1 MSAMNQAI
9 RSKTVFFF
17 TFFFFVLILSS
28 IFSYGVYSTKTSEIN
43 QQFQPVTKECQSIS
57 FDILADY
64 DFGTLDWSG
73 GSQSNQFITNQIEQI
88 IPQSIK
94 ALDNQLVSVIG
105 FVLPVE
111 TDGERIDS
119 FLLLRDLQMCCYG
132 TLPELNEWVYVEVP
146 DYLEAK
152 NLISD
157 TPIKVWGTLQVE
169 PRFKDDFLLSIY
181 SLTFSDADALLNEN
195 ESEEYF
201 SYVPKNKKGGKRLP
215 PFLFSV
221 ED

>member
-1 MSAMNQAI
+1 MSGMNQTI

-17 TFFFFVLILSS
+17 TFFFLVLILSL
-28 IFSYGVYSTKTSEIN
+28 IFSYGVHPTKTSEIN

-73 GSQSNQFITNQIEQI
+73 GSQSNQFIANQIEQI
-88 IPQSIK
+88 IPESIK
-94 ALDNQLVSVIG
+94 DLDNQQVSVTG

-132 TLPELNEWVYVEVP
+132 TLPELNEWIYVEVP
-146 DYLEAK
+146 NHLEAK

-157 TPIKVWGTLQVE
+157 TPIKVRGTLQVE

-181 SLTFSDADALLNEN
+181 SLTFSNADALLNAN
-195 ESEEYF
+195 ESE
-201 SYVPKNKKGGKRLP
+201 G
-215 PFLFSV
+215 
-221 ED
+221 

>member
-1 MSAMNQAI
+1 MNQTI

-17 TFFFFVLILSS
+17 TFFFLVLILSL
-28 IFSYGVYSTKTSEIN
+28 IFSYGVHPTKTSEIN

-73 GSQSNQFITNQIEQI
+73 GSQSNQFIANQIEQI
-88 IPQSIK
+88 IPESIK
-94 ALDNQLVSVIG
+94 ALDNQQVSVTG

-132 TLPELNEWVYVEVP
+132 TLPELNEWIYVEVP
-146 DYLEAK
+146 NHLEAK

-157 TPIKVWGTLQVE
+157 TPIKVKGTLQVE

-181 SLTFSDADALLNEN
+181 SLTFSNADALLSAN
-195 ESEEYF
+195 ESE
-201 SYVPKNKKGGKRLP
+201 G
-215 PFLFSV
+215 
-221 ED
+221 

>member
-73 GSQSNQFITNQIEQI
+73 GSQSNQFIATQIEQI
-88 IPQSIK
+88 IPESIK
-94 ALDNQLVSVIG
+94 ALDNQQISVTG
-105 FVLPVE
+105 FVLPIE

-132 TLPELNEWVYVEVP
+132 TLPELNEWIYVEVP
-146 DYLEAK
+146 NHLEAK

-157 TPIKVWGTLQVE
+157 TPIKVRGTLQVE

-181 SLTFSDADALLNEN
+181 SLTFSNADALLNAN
-195 ESEEYF
+195 ESE
-201 SYVPKNKKGGKRLP
+201 G
-215 PFLFSV
+215 
-221 ED
+221 

>member
-43 QQFQPVTKECQSIS
+43 QQFQPVSKEYQSIS

-146 DYLEAK
+146 DYIEAK

-195 ESEEYF
+195 ESEE
-201 SYVPKNKKGGKRLP
+201 
-215 PFLFSV
+215 
-221 ED
+221 

>member
-1 MSAMNQAI
+1 MSGMNQTI

-17 TFFFFVLILSS
+17 TFFFLVLILSL
-28 IFSYGVYSTKTSEIN
+28 IFSYGVHPTKTSEIN
-43 QQFQPVTKECQSIS
+43 QQFQPVAKECQSIS

-195 ESEEYF
+195 ESEE
-201 SYVPKNKKGGKRLP
+201 
-215 PFLFSV
+215 
-221 ED
+221 

>member
-1 MSAMNQAI
+1 MPGMNQTI

-17 TFFFFVLILSS
+17 TFFFLVLILSL
-28 IFSYGVYSTKTSEIN
+28 IFSYGVHPTKTSEIN
-43 QQFQPVTKECQSIS
+43 QQFQPVAKECQSIS

-73 GSQSNQFITNQIEQI
+73 GSQSNQFIANQIEQI
-88 IPQSIK
+88 IPESIK
-94 ALDNQLVSVIG
+94 ALDNQQISVTG
-105 FVLPVE
+105 FVLPIE

-132 TLPELNEWVYVEVP
+132 TLPELNEWIYVEVP
-146 DYLEAK
+146 NHLEAK

-157 TPIKVWGTLQVE
+157 TPIKVRGTLQVE

-181 SLTFSDADALLNEN
+181 SLTFSNADALLNAN
-195 ESEEYF
+195 ESE
-201 SYVPKNKKGGKRLP
+201 G
-215 PFLFSV
+215 
-221 ED
+221 

>member
-1 MSAMNQAI
+1 MSGMNQTI

-17 TFFFFVLILSS
+17 TFFFLVLILSL
-28 IFSYGVYSTKTSEIN
+28 IFSYGVHPTKTSEIN
-43 QQFQPVTKECQSIS
+43 QQFQPVAKECQSIS

-73 GSQSNQFITNQIEQI
+73 GSQSNQFIANQIEQI
-88 IPQSIK
+88 IPESIK
-94 ALDNQLVSVIG
+94 ALDNQQISVTG
-105 FVLPVE
+105 FVLPIE

-132 TLPELNEWVYVEVP
+132 TLPELNEWIYVEVP
-146 DYLEAK
+146 NHLEAK

-157 TPIKVWGTLQVE
+157 TPIKVRGTLQVE

-181 SLTFSDADALLNEN
+181 SLTFSNADALLNSN
-195 ESEEYF
+195 ESE
-201 SYVPKNKKGGKRLP
+201 G
-215 PFLFSV
+215 
-221 ED
+221 

>member
-1 MSAMNQAI
+1 MNQTI

-17 TFFFFVLILSS
+17 TFFFFVLILSL
-28 IFSYGVYSTKTSEIN
+28 IFSYGVHPTKTSEIN

-73 GSQSNQFITNQIEQI
+73 GSQSNQFIANQIEQI
-88 IPQSIK
+88 IPESIK
-94 ALDNQLVSVIG
+94 ALDNQQVSVTG
-105 FVLPVE
+105 FVLPIE

-132 TLPELNEWVYVEVP
+132 TLPELNEWIYVQVP
-146 DYLEAK
+146 NHLEAK

-157 TPIKVWGTLQVE
+157 TPIKVRGTLQVE

-181 SLTFSDADALLNEN
+181 SLTFSHTDALLNAN
-195 ESEEYF
+195 ESE
-201 SYVPKNKKGGKRLP
+201 G
-215 PFLFSV
+215 
-221 ED
+221 

>member
-43 QQFQPVTKECQSIS
+43 QQFQPVSKEYQSIS

-73 GSQSNQFITNQIEQI
+73 GSQSNQFIANQIEQI
-88 IPQSIK
+88 IPESIK
-94 ALDNQLVSVIG
+94 ALDNQQISVTG
-105 FVLPVE
+105 FVLPIE
-111 TDGERIDS
+111 TDGKRIDS

-132 TLPELNEWVYVEVP
+132 TLPELNEWIYVEVP
-146 DYLEAK
+146 NHLEAK

-157 TPIKVWGTLQVE
+157 TPIKVRGTLQVE

-181 SLTFSDADALLNEN
+181 SLTFSNADALLNAN
-195 ESEEYF
+195 ESE
-201 SYVPKNKKGGKRLP
+201 G
-215 PFLFSV
+215 
-221 ED
+221 

>member
-1 MSAMNQAI
+1 MNQTI

-17 TFFFFVLILSS
+17 TFFFLVLILSL
-28 IFSYGVYSTKTSEIN
+28 IFSYGVHPTKTSEIN

-73 GSQSNQFITNQIEQI
+73 GSQSNQFIANQIEQI
-88 IPQSIK
+88 IPESIK
-94 ALDNQLVSVIG
+94 ALDNQQVSVTG

-132 TLPELNEWVYVEVP
+132 TLPELNEWIYVEVP
-146 DYLEAK
+146 NHLEAK

-157 TPIKVWGTLQVE
+157 TPIKVKGTLQVE

-181 SLTFSDADALLNEN
+181 SLTFSNADALLSAN
-195 ESEEYF
+195 ES
-201 SYVPKNKKGGKRLP
+201 
-215 PFLFSV
+215 
-221 ED
+221 

>member
-1 MSAMNQAI
+1 MSGMNQTI

-17 TFFFFVLILSS
+17 TFFFLVLVLSL
-28 IFSYGVYSTKTSEIN
+28 IFSYGVHPTKTSEIN
-43 QQFQPVTKECQSIS
+43 QQCQPVTKECQSIS

-73 GSQSNQFITNQIEQI
+73 GSQSNQFIANQIEQI
-88 IPQSIK
+88 IPESIK
-94 ALDNQLVSVIG
+94 ALDNQQISVTG
-105 FVLPVE
+105 FVLPIE

-132 TLPELNEWVYVEVP
+132 TLPELNEWIYVEVP
-146 DYLEAK
+146 NHLEAK

-157 TPIKVWGTLQVE
+157 TPIKVRGTLQVE

-181 SLTFSDADALLNEN
+181 SLTFSNADALLNAN
-195 ESEEYF
+195 ESE
-201 SYVPKNKKGGKRLP
+201 G
-215 PFLFSV
+215 
-221 ED
+221 

>member
-1 MSAMNQAI
+1 MSGMNQTI

-17 TFFFFVLILSS
+17 TFFFLVLILSL
-28 IFSYGVYSTKTSEIN
+28 IFSYGVHPTKTSEIN
-43 QQFQPVTKECQSIS
+43 QQFQSVTKECQSIS

-73 GSQSNQFITNQIEQI
+73 GSQSNQFIATQIEQI
-88 IPQSIK
+88 IPESIK
-94 ALDNQLVSVIG
+94 ALDNQQISVTG
-105 FVLPVE
+105 FVLPIE

-132 TLPELNEWVYVEVP
+132 TLPELNEWIYVEVP
-146 DYLEAK
+146 NHLEAK

-157 TPIKVWGTLQVE
+157 TPIKVRGTLQVE

-181 SLTFSDADALLNEN
+181 SLTFSNADALLNAN
-195 ESEEYF
+195 ESE
-201 SYVPKNKKGGKRLP
+201 G
-215 PFLFSV
+215 
-221 ED
+221 

>member
-43 QQFQPVTKECQSIS
+43 QQFQPVAKECQSIS

-73 GSQSNQFITNQIEQI
+73 GSQSNQFIANQIEQI
-88 IPQSIK
+88 IPESIK
-94 ALDNQLVSVIG
+94 ALDNQQISVTG
-105 FVLPVE
+105 FVLPIE
-111 TDGERIDS
+111 TDGKRIDS

-132 TLPELNEWVYVEVP
+132 TLPELNEWIYVEVP
-146 DYLEAK
+146 NHLEAK

-157 TPIKVWGTLQVE
+157 TPIKVRGTLQVE

-181 SLTFSDADALLNEN
+181 SLTFSNADALLNAN
-195 ESEEYF
+195 ESE
-201 SYVPKNKKGGKRLP
+201 G
-215 PFLFSV
+215 
-221 ED
+221 

>member
-1 MSAMNQAI
+1 MNQTI

-17 TFFFFVLILSS
+17 TFFFLVLILSL
-28 IFSYGVYSTKTSEIN
+28 IFSYGVHPTKTSEIN
-43 QQFQPVTKECQSIS
+43 QQFQPVAKECQSIS

-73 GSQSNQFITNQIEQI
+73 GSQSNQFIATQIEQI
-88 IPQSIK
+88 IPESIK
-94 ALDNQLVSVIG
+94 ALDNQQISVTG
-105 FVLPVE
+105 FVLPIE

-132 TLPELNEWVYVEVP
+132 TLPELNEWIYVEVP
-146 DYLEAK
+146 NHLEAK

-157 TPIKVWGTLQVE
+157 TPIKVRGTLQVE

-181 SLTFSDADALLNEN
+181 SLTFSNADALLNAN
-195 ESEEYF
+195 ESE
-201 SYVPKNKKGGKRLP
+201 G
-215 PFLFSV
+215 
-221 ED
+221 

>member
-1 MSAMNQAI
+1 MLAMNQAI

-43 QQFQPVTKECQSIS
+43 QQFQPVSKEYQSIS

-195 ESEEYF
+195 ESEE
-201 SYVPKNKKGGKRLP
+201 
-215 PFLFSV
+215 
-221 ED
+221 

>member
-1 MSAMNQAI
+1 MNQTI

-17 TFFFFVLILSS
+17 TFFFLVLVLSL
-28 IFSYGVYSTKTSEIN
+28 IFSYGVHPTKTSEIN

-73 GSQSNQFITNQIEQI
+73 GSQSNQFIANQIEQI
-88 IPQSIK
+88 IPESIK
-94 ALDNQLVSVIG
+94 ALDNQQISVTG
-105 FVLPVE
+105 FVLPIE

-132 TLPELNEWVYVEVP
+132 TLPELNEWIYVEVP
-146 DYLEAK
+146 NHLEAK

-157 TPIKVWGTLQVE
+157 TPIKVRGTLQVE

-181 SLTFSDADALLNEN
+181 SLTFSNADALLNAN
-195 ESEEYF
+195 ESE
-201 SYVPKNKKGGKRLP
+201 G
-215 PFLFSV
+215 
-221 ED
+221 

>member
-1 MSAMNQAI
+1 MSGMNQTI

-17 TFFFFVLILSS
+17 TFFFLVLILSL
-28 IFSYGVYSTKTSEIN
+28 IFSYGVHPTKTSEIN
-43 QQFQPVTKECQSIS
+43 QQFQPVAKECQSIS

-73 GSQSNQFITNQIEQI
+73 GSQSNQFIATQIEQI
-88 IPQSIK
+88 IPESIK
-94 ALDNQLVSVIG
+94 ALDNQQISVTG
-105 FVLPVE
+105 FVLPIE

-132 TLPELNEWVYVEVP
+132 TLPELNEWIYVEVP
-146 DYLEAK
+146 NHLEAK

-157 TPIKVWGTLQVE
+157 TPIKVRGTLQVE

-181 SLTFSDADALLNEN
+181 SLTFSNADALLNAN
-195 ESEEYF
+195 ESE
-201 SYVPKNKKGGKRLP
+201 G
-215 PFLFSV
+215 
-221 ED
+221 

>member
-1 MSAMNQAI
+1 MSGMNQTI

-17 TFFFFVLILSS
+17 TFFFLVLILSL
-28 IFSYGVYSTKTSEIN
+28 IFSYGVHPTKTSEIN
-43 QQFQPVTKECQSIS
+43 QQFQSVTKECQSIS

-73 GSQSNQFITNQIEQI
+73 GSQSNQFIATQIEQI
-88 IPQSIK
+88 IPESIK
-94 ALDNQLVSVIG
+94 ALDNQQISVTG
-105 FVLPVE
+105 FVLPIE

-132 TLPELNEWVYVEVP
+132 TLPELNEWIYVEVP
-146 DYLEAK
+146 NHLEAK

-157 TPIKVWGTLQVE
+157 TPIKVRGTLQVE

-181 SLTFSDADALLNEN
+181 SLTFSNADALLNVN
-195 ESEEYF
+195 ESE
-201 SYVPKNKKGGKRLP
+201 G
-215 PFLFSV
+215 
-221 ED
+221 

>member
-1 MSAMNQAI
+1 MSGMNQTI

-17 TFFFFVLILSS
+17 TFFFLVLILSL
-28 IFSYGVYSTKTSEIN
+28 IFSYGVHPTKTSEIN
-43 QQFQPVTKECQSIS
+43 QQFQSVTKECQSIS

-73 GSQSNQFITNQIEQI
+73 GSQSNQFIANQIEQI
-88 IPQSIK
+88 IPESIK
-94 ALDNQLVSVIG
+94 ALDNQQISVTG
-105 FVLPVE
+105 FVLPIE

-132 TLPELNEWVYVEVP
+132 TLPELNEWIYVEVP
-146 DYLEAK
+146 NHLEAK

-157 TPIKVWGTLQVE
+157 TPIKVRGTLQVE

-181 SLTFSDADALLNEN
+181 SLTFSNADALLNAN
-195 ESEEYF
+195 ESE
-201 SYVPKNKKGGKRLP
+201 G
-215 PFLFSV
+215 
-221 ED
+221 

>member
-1 MSAMNQAI
+1 MSGMNQTI

-17 TFFFFVLILSS
+17 TFFFLVLILSL
-28 IFSYGVYSTKTSEIN
+28 IFSYGVHPTKTSEIN

-73 GSQSNQFITNQIEQI
+73 GSQSNQFIANQIEQI
-88 IPQSIK
+88 IPESIK
-94 ALDNQLVSVIG
+94 ALDNQQISVTG
-105 FVLPVE
+105 FVLPIE

-132 TLPELNEWVYVEVP
+132 TLPELNEWIYVEVP
-146 DYLEAK
+146 NHLEAK

-157 TPIKVWGTLQVE
+157 TPIKVRGTLQVE

-181 SLTFSDADALLNEN
+181 SLTFSNADALLNAN
-195 ESEEYF
+195 ESE
-201 SYVPKNKKGGKRLP
+201 G
-215 PFLFSV
+215 
-221 ED
+221 

>member
-1 MSAMNQAI
+1 MSGMNQNI

-17 TFFFFVLILSS
+17 TFFFLVLILSL
-28 IFSYGVYSTKTSEIN
+28 IFSYGVHPTKTSEIN
-43 QQFQPVTKECQSIS
+43 QQFQPVAKECQSIS

-73 GSQSNQFITNQIEQI
+73 GSQSNQFIANQIEQI
-88 IPQSIK
+88 IPESIK
-94 ALDNQLVSVIG
+94 DLDNQQVSVTG

-132 TLPELNEWVYVEVP
+132 TLPELNEWIYVEVP
-146 DYLEAK
+146 NHLEAK

-157 TPIKVWGTLQVE
+157 TPIKVRGTLQVE

-181 SLTFSDADALLNEN
+181 SLTFSNADALLNAN
-195 ESEEYF
+195 ESE
-201 SYVPKNKKGGKRLP
+201 G
-215 PFLFSV
+215 
-221 ED
+221 

>member
-1 MSAMNQAI
+1 MNQAI

-43 QQFQPVTKECQSIS
+43 QQFQPVSKEYQSIS

-195 ESEEYF
+195 ESEE
-201 SYVPKNKKGGKRLP
+201 
-215 PFLFSV
+215 
-221 ED
+221 

>member
-1 MSAMNQAI
+1 MSGMNQTI

-17 TFFFFVLILSS
+17 TFFFLVLILSL
-28 IFSYGVYSTKTSEIN
+28 IFSYGVHPTKTSEIN
-43 QQFQPVTKECQSIS
+43 QQFQPVAKECQSIS

-73 GSQSNQFITNQIEQI
+73 GSQSNQFIANQIEQI
-88 IPQSIK
+88 IPESIK
-94 ALDNQLVSVIG
+94 ALDNQQISVTG
-105 FVLPVE
+105 FVLPIE

-132 TLPELNEWVYVEVP
+132 TLPELNEWIYVEVP
-146 DYLEAK
+146 NHLEAK

-157 TPIKVWGTLQVE
+157 TPIKVRGTLQVE

-181 SLTFSDADALLNEN
+181 SLTFSNADALLNAN
-195 ESEEYF
+195 ESE
-201 SYVPKNKKGGKRLP
+201 G
-215 PFLFSV
+215 
-221 ED
+221 

>member
-1 MSAMNQAI
+1 MNQTI

-17 TFFFFVLILSS
+17 TFFFLVLVLSL
-28 IFSYGVYSTKTSEIN
+28 IFSYGVHPTKTSEIN
-43 QQFQPVTKECQSIS
+43 QQFQPVAKECQSIS

-73 GSQSNQFITNQIEQI
+73 GSQSNQFIANQIEQI
-88 IPQSIK
+88 IPESIK
-94 ALDNQLVSVIG
+94 ALDNQQISVTG
-105 FVLPVE
+105 FVLPIE

-132 TLPELNEWVYVEVP
+132 TLPELNEWIYVEVP
-146 DYLEAK
+146 NHLEAK

-157 TPIKVWGTLQVE
+157 TPIKVRGTLQVE

-181 SLTFSDADALLNEN
+181 SLTFSNADALLNAN
-195 ESEEYF
+195 ESE
-201 SYVPKNKKGGKRLP
+201 G
-215 PFLFSV
+215 
-221 ED
+221 

>member
-1 MSAMNQAI
+1 MSGMNQTI

-17 TFFFFVLILSS
+17 TFFFLVLILSL
-28 IFSYGVYSTKTSEIN
+28 IFSYGVHPTKTSEIN
-43 QQFQPVTKECQSIS
+43 QQFQPVAKECQSIS

-73 GSQSNQFITNQIEQI
+73 GSQSNQFIANQIEQI
-88 IPQSIK
+88 IPESIK
-94 ALDNQLVSVIG
+94 ALDNQQVSVTG

-132 TLPELNEWVYVEVP
+132 TLPELNEWIYVEVP
-146 DYLEAK
+146 NHLEAK

-157 TPIKVWGTLQVE
+157 TPIKVKGTLQVE

-181 SLTFSDADALLNEN
+181 SLTFSNADALLSAN
-195 ESEEYF
+195 ES
-201 SYVPKNKKGGKRLP
+201 
-215 PFLFSV
+215 
-221 ED
+221 

>member
-1 MSAMNQAI
+1 MSGMNQII

-17 TFFFFVLILSS
+17 TFFFLVLILSL
-28 IFSYGVYSTKTSEIN
+28 IFSYGVHPTKTSEIN

-73 GSQSNQFITNQIEQI
+73 GSQSNQFIANQIEQI
-88 IPQSIK
+88 IPESIK
-94 ALDNQLVSVIG
+94 ALDKQQVSVTG

-132 TLPELNEWVYVEVP
+132 TLPELNEWIYVEVP
-146 DYLEAK
+146 NHLEAK

-157 TPIKVWGTLQVE
+157 TPIKVRGTLQVE

-181 SLTFSDADALLNEN
+181 SLTFSNADALLSAN
-195 ESEEYF
+195 ES
-201 SYVPKNKKGGKRLP
+201 
-215 PFLFSV
+215 
-221 ED
+221 

>member
-43 QQFQPVTKECQSIS
+43 QQFQPVSKEYQSIS

-132 TLPELNEWVYVEVP
+132 TLPELNEWIYVEVP
-146 DYLEAK
+146 NHLEAK

-157 TPIKVWGTLQVE
+157 TPIKVRGTLQVE

-181 SLTFSDADALLNEN
+181 SLTFSNADALLNAN
-195 ESEEYF
+195 ESE
-201 SYVPKNKKGGKRLP
+201 G
-215 PFLFSV
+215 
-221 ED
+221 

>member
-43 QQFQPVTKECQSIS
+43 QQFQPVSKEYQSIS

-73 GSQSNQFITNQIEQI
+73 GSQSNQFIATQIEQI
-88 IPQSIK
+88 IPESIK
-94 ALDNQLVSVIG
+94 ALDNQQISVTG
-105 FVLPVE
+105 FVLPIE

-132 TLPELNEWVYVEVP
+132 TLPELNEWIYVEVP
-146 DYLEAK
+146 NHLEAK

-157 TPIKVWGTLQVE
+157 TPIKVRGTLQVE

-181 SLTFSDADALLNEN
+181 SLTFSNADALLNAN
-195 ESEEYF
+195 ESE
-201 SYVPKNKKGGKRLP
+201 G
-215 PFLFSV
+215 
-221 ED
+221 

>member
-1 MSAMNQAI
+1 MSGMNQTI

-17 TFFFFVLILSS
+17 TFFFLVLILSL
-28 IFSYGVYSTKTSEIN
+28 IFSYGVHPTKTSEIN
-43 QQFQPVTKECQSIS
+43 QQFQSVTKECQSIS

-73 GSQSNQFITNQIEQI
+73 GSQSNQFIATQIEQI
-88 IPQSIK
+88 IPESIK
-94 ALDNQLVSVIG
+94 ALDNQQISVTG
-105 FVLPVE
+105 FVLPIE

-132 TLPELNEWVYVEVP
+132 TLPELNEWIYVEVP
-146 DYLEAK
+146 NHLEAK

-157 TPIKVWGTLQVE
+157 TPIKVMGTLQVE

-181 SLTFSDADALLNEN
+181 SLTFSNADALLNAN
-195 ESEEYF
+195 ESE
-201 SYVPKNKKGGKRLP
+201 G
-215 PFLFSV
+215 
-221 ED
+221 

>member
-1 MSAMNQAI
+1 MSGMNQTI

-17 TFFFFVLILSS
+17 TFFFLVLILSL
-28 IFSYGVYSTKTSEIN
+28 IFSYGVHPTKTSEIN

-73 GSQSNQFITNQIEQI
+73 GSQSNQFIANQIEQI
-88 IPQSIK
+88 IPESIK
-94 ALDNQLVSVIG
+94 ALDNQQISVTG
-105 FVLPVE
+105 FVLPIE

-132 TLPELNEWVYVEVP
+132 TLPELNEWIYVEVP
-146 DYLEAK
+146 NHLEAK

-157 TPIKVWGTLQVE
+157 TPIKVRGTLQVE

-181 SLTFSDADALLNEN
+181 SLTFSNADALLSAN
-195 ESEEYF
+195 ES
-201 SYVPKNKKGGKRLP
+201 
-215 PFLFSV
+215 
-221 ED
+221 

>member
-1 MSAMNQAI
+1 MSGMNQTI

-17 TFFFFVLILSS
+17 TFFFLVLMLSL
-28 IFSYGVYSTKTSEIN
+28 IFSYGVHPTKTSEIN
-43 QQFQPVTKECQSIS
+43 QQFQPVAKECQSIS

-73 GSQSNQFITNQIEQI
+73 GSQSNQFIANQIEQI

-195 ESEEYF
+195 ESEE
-201 SYVPKNKKGGKRLP
+201 
-215 PFLFSV
+215 
-221 ED
+221 

>member
-1 MSAMNQAI
+1 MSGMNQTI

-17 TFFFFVLILSS
+17 TFFFLVLILSL
-28 IFSYGVYSTKTSEIN
+28 IFSYGVHPTKTSEIN

-73 GSQSNQFITNQIEQI
+73 GSQSNQFIANQIEQI
-88 IPQSIK
+88 IPESIK
-94 ALDNQLVSVIG
+94 ALDNQQVSVTG

-132 TLPELNEWVYVEVP
+132 TLPELNEWIYVEVP
-146 DYLEAK
+146 NHLEAK

-157 TPIKVWGTLQVE
+157 TPIKVKGTLQVE

-181 SLTFSDADALLNEN
+181 SLTFSNADALLNAN
-195 ESEEYF
+195 ESE
-201 SYVPKNKKGGKRLP
+201 G
-215 PFLFSV
+215 
-221 ED
+221 

>member
-1 MSAMNQAI
+1 MNQTI

-17 TFFFFVLILSS
+17 TFFFLVLILSL
-28 IFSYGVYSTKTSEIN
+28 IFSYGVHPTKTSEIN

-73 GSQSNQFITNQIEQI
+73 GSQSNQFIATQIEQI
-88 IPQSIK
+88 IPESIK
-94 ALDNQLVSVIG
+94 ALDNQQISVTG
-105 FVLPVE
+105 FVLPIE

-132 TLPELNEWVYVEVP
+132 TLPELNEWIYVEVP
-146 DYLEAK
+146 NHLEAK

-157 TPIKVWGTLQVE
+157 TPIKVRGTLQVE

-181 SLTFSDADALLNEN
+181 SLTFSNADALLNAN
-195 ESEEYF
+195 ESE
-201 SYVPKNKKGGKRLP
+201 G
-215 PFLFSV
+215 
-221 ED
+221 